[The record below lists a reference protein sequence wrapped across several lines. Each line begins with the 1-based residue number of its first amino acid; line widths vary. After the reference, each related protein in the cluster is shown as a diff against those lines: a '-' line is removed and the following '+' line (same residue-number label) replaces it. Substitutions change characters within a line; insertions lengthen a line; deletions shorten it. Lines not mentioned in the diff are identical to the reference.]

1 MKSAQNK
8 SSSLEKKK
16 LKHKRQSMISPEIK
30 GQDLEGKSKL
40 EDGMNV
46 IENIQKQKSNVKDDS
61 LHNI

>member
-40 EDGMNV
+40 EDGMNA
-46 IENIQKQKSNVKDDS
+46 IENILIKYKY
-61 LHNI
+61 